1 MKKAVLLLTTVI
13 SALGIAMFTASCKSD
28 DYWKDKAVG
37 NAREYLLKNTRNLT
51 VLQREYIRYNKPVIM
66 AEDILGDYPDAMSN
80 NLSTSLSQ
88 VCITWI
94 IPGEKDAYIVF
105 GTSGSHLVGWSP
117 IRLIVKSFTPIDR
130 SLLAAIGNARSYAL
144 NNLLYLDVEPRNI
157 IRFNTP
163 KLVKTNFI
171 VDLNQDGTKTPEQ
184 VKAEE
189 KALIQTSMVWQFNVA
204 GSKVIVCGVGS
215 EKLGDWRPIF
225 GRQVTD
231 AELKA
236 HTVVPAPKPVVK
248 PAVDKKITVPEPKM
262 VAPITE
268 KNVTVPAPKAAAPV
282 AKVTAPVATTKK

>member
-1 MKKAVLLLTTVI
+1 
-13 SALGIAMFTASCKSD
+13 MFTASCKSD